1 MTEQNG
7 LERSSATEKL
17 RRLLD
22 EHGVEHKDFF
32 DQTWWEDSD
41 GAAYIAVETRPLD
54 NNNPSTKLMLKRTA
68 TPEQAIAATFG
79 SCNCSDNCS
88 SNCSNSERTGKCHI
102 EERYGGWFCTGCGE
116 LVGTCDT
123 ASELCMD
130 GNAIELWNYCPN
142 CGAKVIEPTTNDV
155 DAEVRDD

>member
-1 MTEQNG
+1 MT
-7 LERSSATEKL
+7 ATEIL

-68 TPEQAIAATFG
+68 TPTAGHRRHAGFVQLFEQLH
-79 SCNCSDNCS
+79 
-88 SNCSNSERTGKCHI
+88 ER
-102 EERYGGWFCTGCGE
+102 
-116 LVGTCDT
+116 
-123 ASELCMD
+123 
-130 GNAIELWNYCPN
+130 
-142 CGAKVIEPTTNDV
+142 
-155 DAEVRDD
+155 